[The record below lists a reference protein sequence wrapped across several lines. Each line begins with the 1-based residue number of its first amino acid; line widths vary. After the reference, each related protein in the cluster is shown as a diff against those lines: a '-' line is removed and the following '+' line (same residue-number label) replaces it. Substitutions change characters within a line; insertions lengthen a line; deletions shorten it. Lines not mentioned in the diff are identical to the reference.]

1 MPHLPPMRESPRP
14 AEFPQVVLFL
24 TSLGLLFTVCLFDRL
39 AGNINAFSFF
49 YLIPIYAAAWYV
61 GATAGVTIAVFSY
74 ALMALVDAGFDAA
87 VTLRGLRDSS
97 SISILLFFVLSA
109 LVTTRLRIAFRR
121 EHDLSSHDSLTG
133 VFNRREFFLLAEVE
147 RLRAIRYARAITLVF
162 IDLDEFKNVN
172 DRFGHA
178 AGDALLLTVAKTL
191 KVCVRG
197 TDLVARLGGDEFILL
212 LEETDAE
219 AAQRIVVKLREGL
232 SDQLAQTSCPVT
244 ASMGVITFATPPA
257 SVDEMVHAAD
267 DLMYTAK
274 RSGGD
279 RAIFRISQHPFSGND
294 IHASGT

>member
-1 MPHLPPMRESPRP
+1 MRESPSSVQ
-14 AEFPQVVLFL
+14 FPKAVLFL
-24 TSLGLLFTVCLFDRL
+24 FSLGLLFAVCLFDRL

-61 GATAGVTIAVFSY
+61 GAAAGVGIAVLSY
-74 ALMALVDAGFDAA
+74 AAMSLVDAGFESGA
-87 VTLRGLRDSS
+87 VLRGLRDSS

-109 LVTTRLRIAFRR
+109 LVTARLRIAFRR
-121 EHDLSSHDSLTG
+121 EHDLSSQDSLTG
-133 VFNRREFFLLAEVE
+133 VFNRREFFHLAEVE

-162 IDLDEFKNVN
+162 IDLDEFKMVN
-172 DRFGHA
+172 DRFGHS

-219 AAQRIVVKLREGL
+219 AARRIVVKLREGL
-232 SDQLAQTSCPVT
+232 RDQLAQTSCPVT
-244 ASMGVITFATPPA
+244 ASMGAITFATPPA

-267 DLMYTAK
+267 ELMYAAK
-274 RSGGD
+274 RGGGD
-279 RAIFRISQHPFSGND
+279 RAIFRISQHPFSGSD
-294 IHASGT
+294 VHANGA